1 MLNAFKGS
9 GCAKNAS
16 WKQISNIKIATEK
29 VILQKTE
36 DDETAG
42 LYFCKNLFDPSL

>member
-1 MLNAFKGS
+1 MQFFKVEGVQ
-9 GCAKNAS
+9 KNAS

>member
-1 MLNAFKGS
+1 MQLKVQGVQ
-9 GCAKNAS
+9 KNAS